1 MRILLFIFLL
11 PLCLLLLQLI
21 CQQKRGSSHWVSLGT
36 ENSTAA
42 KMLSDDPVHKSK
54 DGRARIRIFFV
65 QRAAPNYDNNKDS
78 RTTMSSLSF
87 LLTYYLLMKN
97 KTKKNLKQ
105 QNMCNFHVNFCLKV
119 TN

>member
-42 KMLSDDPVHKSK
+42 KMLSDDPVHKSE
-54 DGRARIRIFFV
+54 DGRARIRIVFV

-87 LLTYYLLMKN
+87 LLTYYLLMKKKKKK
-97 KTKKNLKQ
+97 KT
-105 QNMCNFHVNFCLKV
+105 
-119 TN
+119 